1 MIISSS
7 ELQISYQNLED
18 MFNRALQREI
28 SEWRKE
34 KDEFFKDPFNDD
46 ADPKMMSTITGKMQ
60 KLYLGSEYSVTA
72 KLEYNKKY
80 DSWQYT
86 PISITANT
94 PKDYAAQLL
103 FLKAM
108 INESI

>member
-34 KDEFFKDPFNDD
+34 KDEFFEDPFNDKGRLTGRYMPS
-46 ADPKMMSTITGKMQ
+46 ASFQIWLKLPKNLVS
-60 KLYLGSEYSVTA
+60 SEN
-72 KLEYNKKY
+72 LNK
-80 DSWQYT
+80 
-86 PISITANT
+86 
-94 PKDYAAQLL
+94 LL
-103 FLKAM
+103 FDCS
-108 INESI
+108 ESGWNVESKWQEDERTGEEQIYFLVTKQ